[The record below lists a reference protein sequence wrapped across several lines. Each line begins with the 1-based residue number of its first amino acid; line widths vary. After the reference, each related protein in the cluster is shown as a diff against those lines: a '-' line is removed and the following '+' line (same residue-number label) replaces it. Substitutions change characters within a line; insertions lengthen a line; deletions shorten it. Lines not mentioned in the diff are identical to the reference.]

1 MRIALAAVLVVSFSY
16 GAIAA
21 TKEQAEATVAD
32 AVQAEAMAA
41 KAGNKWLP
49 AETALKAAKAAMTS
63 GGWDQAAAQAKVAK
77 AMAVR
82 AVEQAR
88 EQETAWR
95 DAVIR

>member
-1 MRIALAAVLVVSFSY
+1 MRIVLAAILVVPLSF

-21 TKEQAEATVAD
+21 TKEQAEAAVAD
-32 AVQAEAMAA
+32 AIQAEGMAA

-49 AETALKAAKAAMTS
+49 AETALKAARAALAAAS
-63 GGWDQAAAQAKVAK
+63 WDQAAAQAMTAK
-77 AMAVR
+77 ALALR

-88 EQETAWR
+88 EQETAWH